1 MFQCTARPIKSDCMA
16 ICAATNIEAHLS
28 HHLSLTI
35 APRTPGGPR
44 PAGLTMDSAT
54 LDQFSAPQGAQ
65 ETRPAGG
72 AGAPGRRPRGPKP
85 RLAAPV
91 FPKLP
96 GLTKRLGDLLGRR
109 TEAKEEG
116 RSMGQR
122 SVSACLIIIIIIGV
136 SVIIIIITTIIS
148 IIITNTNIILL
159 IYIMVFHFIIDIIF
173 IIIISYSY
181 SSSTLCT
188 RLSSLS

>member
-1 MFQCTARPIKSDCMA
+1 MSHSFGCNPQFANSICIYHECT
-16 ICAATNIEAHLS
+16 NS
-28 HHLSLTI
+28 HMSPNLSLNVD

-54 LDQFSAPQGAQ
+54 LDQFSAPQGGA
-65 ETRPAGG
+65 EARPAGG

-85 RLAAPV
+85 RLAGPV

-109 TEAKEEG
+109 SEAKEEG

-122 SVSACLIIIIIIGV
+122 SVSA
-136 SVIIIIITTIIS
+136 
-148 IIITNTNIILL
+148 
-159 IYIMVFHFIIDIIF
+159 
-173 IIIISYSY
+173 
-181 SSSTLCT
+181 SSSSS
-188 RLSSLS
+188 SSLSASTSLHHHHHYHHHHPILDTRISVLRL